1 MGVDGPMIDLLD
13 QHVHEVARACA
24 KHRVSR
30 LDVFGSATR
39 PDFRPG
45 DSDLDLLVE
54 FQPMAPTELVDAYY
68 GLLDDLQVIFDAKVD
83 LVMRDA
89 VKNRYVAA
97 AIDRERQL
105 LYAA

>member
-1 MGVDGPMIDLLD
+1 MIDLLD

-30 LDVFGSATR
+30 LDAFGSATR

-54 FQPMAPTELVDAYY
+54 FQPMAPTELVGAYY
-68 GLLDDLQVIFDAKVD
+68 GLLDDLQVLFDAPID